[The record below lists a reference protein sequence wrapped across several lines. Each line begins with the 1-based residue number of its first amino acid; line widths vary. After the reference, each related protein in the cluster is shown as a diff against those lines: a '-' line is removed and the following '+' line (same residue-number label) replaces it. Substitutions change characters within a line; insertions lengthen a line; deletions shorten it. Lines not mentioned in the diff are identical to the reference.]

1 MPMRPL
7 PLDLASSSASAAPR
21 PGRRALA
28 RALALTIVASTA
40 GVAACGGSSFTAADD
55 GGAGADAGADV
66 ASDGPAGG
74 GDGGGGNHWCSGR
87 PEYFCED
94 FDETNDV
101 SALLGSWSNFE
112 QSNGTF
118 ALDTM
123 GSPPSPPNAL
133 RVTGADRAQVLVV
146 KTFKAFASA
155 PSRVRLEFALK
166 VRSPGNVGY
175 LSAVGFAAIA
185 FGNTLDDG
193 YAAMA
198 IGNGPVL
205 SAVWAQAADAG
216 PGDAGPLQASNAQ
229 GAFPSSGVW
238 AGRFAIEIDYS
249 GGGGCVQIYQ
259 GPTALLSH
267 CMLLPDSLSSPRVF
281 SIALGDYTGGLGITG
296 NVDLEF
302 DDVTFD
308 VTH

>member
-1 MPMRPL
+1 MRPS
-7 PLDLASSSASAAPR
+7 PLDPARSSASAPARPR
-21 PGRRALA
+21 RRALA
-28 RALALTIVASTA
+28 RALALTALAWTA
-40 GVAACGGSSFTAADD
+40 GMAACGGSSFTAADD
-55 GGAGADAGADV
+55 GGAGADAGPDV
-66 ASDGPAGG
+66 APDAPAGG
-74 GDGGGGNHWCSGR
+74 GDAGSGSHWCSGR
-87 PEYFCED
+87 PELFCED

-146 KTFKAFASA
+146 KTFKPFAST

-185 FGNTLDDG
+185 FGNAIDDG

-198 IGNGPVL
+198 IGNGPAL
-205 SAVWAQAADAG
+205 AAVWAQAADAG
-216 PGDAGPLQASNAQ
+216 PNDAGPLQASSAQ

-238 AGRFAIEIDYS
+238 AGRFAIEVDYS

-267 CMLLPDSLSSPRVF
+267 CMLLPDGLSSPRVF
-281 SIALGDYTGGLGITG
+281 SIALGDYTGGFGSTG

-308 VTH
+308 APH